1 MVPRS
6 KREGDQQE
14 GGCDPL
20 LSSPKRGNTGRKK
33 KTSPSW
39 HLNEKREQKIKRL
52 QRVVG
57 HVVESIKVLLAD
69 PSWPTGP
76 AHVIYNGAVFFLNVT
91 EETLEQDGTSNAS

>member
-1 MVPRS
+1 MTHFYLLQ
-6 KREGDQQE
+6 REAT
-14 GGCDPL
+14 
-20 LSSPKRGNTGRKK
+20 RGEKK

-76 AHVIYNGAVFFLNVT
+76 AHVIYNGAVFFFKRHRGDT
-91 EETLEQDGTSNAS
+91 